1 MGYVGHDWNEV
12 SIVTVDES
20 EGVDFLDLDGD
31 ASHQYKTM
39 AVSMGVI
46 NVRAH
51 MKEAASDH
59 AKPALALAVRSQGK
73 KGGEGESWKEL
84 ATLAHTEREKI
95 RLFVH
100 DEMMIKAC
108 AGLTDSEKMSL
119 GGMNRA
125 QKAMFLDFGPEGEE
139 FRKALKEKLPPRKV
153 EIKKTVVVRTDD
165 QGDKQQQQQQP
176 HELVTSW
183 DNAIQKPKAVVA
195 ADEAARTLMLRK
207 AFLGLTREEHH
218 TARLFFI
225 STTSESDTDG
235 IEGAARYDER

>member
-1 MGYVGHDWNEV
+1 
-12 SIVTVDES
+12 
-20 EGVDFLDLDGD
+20 
-31 ASHQYKTM
+31 
-39 AVSMGVI
+39 
-46 NVRAH
+46 
-51 MKEAASDH
+51 
-59 AKPALALAVRSQGK
+59 
-73 KGGEGESWKEL
+73 
-84 ATLAHTEREKI
+84 
-95 RLFVH
+95 
-100 DEMMIKAC
+100 
-108 AGLTDSEKMSL
+108 MSL

-153 EIKKTVVVRTDD
+153 EIKKIVVVRTDD
-165 QGDKQQQQQQP
+165 QGDKQQQQQQQEP

-183 DNAIQKPKAVVA
+183 DNAIQKPKAVVT

-235 IEGAARYDER
+235 IEEAAGYDER